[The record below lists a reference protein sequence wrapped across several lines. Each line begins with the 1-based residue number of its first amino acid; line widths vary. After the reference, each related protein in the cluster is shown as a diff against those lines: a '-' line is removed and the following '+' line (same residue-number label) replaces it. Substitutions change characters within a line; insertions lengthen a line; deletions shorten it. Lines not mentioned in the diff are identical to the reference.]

1 MTVDMHRMVERHA
14 HPIDRSL
21 SEVEGWA
28 LAGAQLWAM
37 PDEDLELLAKRFAAV
52 EADPDQDAAS
62 RTLAA
67 RLLDAVE
74 VARAGEVPSI
84 LTMRAVSLALTAL
97 RPDEGSGHAA

>member
-1 MTVDMHRMVERHA
+1 MHQMVERCSR
-14 HPIDRSL
+14 PIDPSL
-21 SEVEGWA
+21 SDAEGWT
-28 LAGAQLWAM
+28 LAAAQLWTT

-74 VARAGEVPSI
+74 VARAGDVPSI
-84 LTMRAVSLALTAL
+84 ETMAAVSLALTAL